1 MRVKDMMSSPVL
13 SVAPD
18 RGIKA
23 VARLLDRNRVAAV
36 PVVENGQVVGIVS
49 KSDLVTREQ
58 AFELDGAGWI
68 GRRLHRRPEPRPGR
82 TARDVMTSP
91 ALTVAPSLSAVGAA
105 WLMTEH
111 DAHHL
116 PVVDRDKLVGIVS
129 RSDLVRAFARSD
141 DQIREEIVGEVLPAF
156 SLSANDV
163 QVSMSNGE
171 VILGGA
177 IEDELTAR
185 CLPHAVQSVVG
196 VVEVDSRLRAS
207 RRIPLVDV
215 VSPTL

>member
-23 VARLLDRNRVAAV
+23 IAQLLDRNRVAAV

-58 AFELDGAGWI
+58 AFELDAGWI
-68 GRRLHRRPEPRPGR
+68 GRRLHRPPQPRQGR

-91 ALTVAPSLSAVGAA
+91 ALTVAPTLSAVGAA

-163 QVSMSNGE
+163 QVSVSNGE
-171 VILGGA
+171 VILSGA

-196 VVEVDSRLRAS
+196 VVEIDSRLEAS